1 MSTPT
6 GSKIW
11 VNVLA
16 AATVGMAGLVL
27 SGCSLLGSIT
37 NDQVNSNNGG
47 DSGSSDGSSSTGEN
61 TDVFSLVVG
70 DCLDEPRADG
80 DDVFDV
86 TTVDCAEP
94 HDNEIYDSVILPDG
108 EFPGAESID
117 ASSTEACI
125 ASFASFAGI
134 EYADSVRLEYF
145 PFYPTEG
152 SWAGG
157 DREILCAIYA
167 LDESGAPIKSTG
179 TLEGANM

>member
-1 MSTPT
+1 VSTST
-6 GSKIW
+6 SSKIW

-37 NDQVNSNNGG
+37 NDQVNSNGG
-47 DSGSSDGSSSTGEN
+47 DSDGSSETGEN
-61 TDVFSLVVG
+61 TDVFALMVG
-70 DCLDEPRADG
+70 DCLDDPQADG
-80 DDVFDV
+80 DEVFDV
-86 TTVDCAEP
+86 TTVDCASP
-94 HDNEIYDSVILPDG
+94 HDNEIYDSAILPDG
-108 EFPGAESID
+108 DFPGAESID

-125 ASFASFAGI
+125 SSFGAFAGI

-145 PFYPTEG
+145 PFYPTES

-167 LDESGAPIKSTG
+167 LDESGVPTQSTG